1 MNIIGIDPGLEDTG
15 WAVVEDKKNNI
26 LLKDFGLIKTD
37 SRLGTSKRLKII
49 YDEISKK
56 IIKYS
61 VKEAAIEEMFFINK
75 MKTQAMS
82 IEARGVVML
91 ALENLGVKVYEYNP
105 KAVKKMITGN
115 GNASKNQIVN
125 AVKMTFSIRENLYPD
140 IADSIA
146 LALTHLRVGD
156 LKRKNVIR

>member
-15 WAVVEDKKNNI
+15 WAVLEDKKNNI

-37 SRLGTSKRLKII
+37 SRLGISKRLKII

-82 IEARGVVML
+82 VQARGVVIL
-91 ALENLGVKVYEYNP
+91 ALENLGVEVYEYNP
-105 KAVKKMITGN
+105 KEAKKMITGN

-125 AVKMTFSIRENLYPD
+125 VVKMTFSIRENLYPD

-146 LALTHLRVGD
+146 LALTHLRIGD
-156 LKRKNVIR
+156 LKRKNIIR

>member
-15 WAVVEDKKNNI
+15 WAVLEDEKDNI

-37 SRLGTSKRLKII
+37 SRLGISKRLKII

-75 MKTQAMS
+75 MKAQAMS
-82 IEARGVVML
+82 VQARGVIIL
-91 ALENLGVKVYEYNP
+91 ALENLGVEVYEYNP
-105 KAVKKMITGN
+105 KAAKKMITGN
-115 GNASKNQIVN
+115 GNASKNQIVTV
-125 AVKMTFSIRENLYPD
+125 VKMTFSIRENLYPD

-156 LKRKNVIR
+156 LKRKNIIR

>member
-91 ALENLGVKVYEYNP
+91 ALENLGVEVYEYNP
-105 KAVKKMITGN
+105 KEVKKMITGN